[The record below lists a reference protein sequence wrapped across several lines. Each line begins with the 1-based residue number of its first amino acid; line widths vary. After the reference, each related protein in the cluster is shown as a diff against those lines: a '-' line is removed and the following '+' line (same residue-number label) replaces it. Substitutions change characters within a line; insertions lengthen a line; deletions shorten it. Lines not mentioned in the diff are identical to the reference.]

1 MAYYDLFVQMDD
13 AGAAATQAKLLGFSG
28 IAARAVPAV
37 KDPGFDFV
45 NAVVISPKTPD
56 ELHSELER
64 IRQKYE
70 IIAVSGGD
78 YEVNRASCEDNRVD
92 ILLHPE
98 KGRMDSGIDHICAKS
113 AADNGVSISIVFSE
127 LLNSKNR
134 PREIYFLQRNAY
146 LCRKYGA
153 RMISVSG
160 ASGIW
165 EMRAPREMAS
175 IAHVMGLEINEA
187 IASVSSVPEEKIA
200 ANREKL
206 SGSRFGE
213 VRLVKGD

>member
-1 MAYYDLFVQMDD
+1 MIYYDLWVQMEDTVS
-13 AGAAATQAKLLGFSG
+13 AAKQAKLLGFGG
-28 IAARAVPAV
+28 IASKTVPAI
-37 KDPGFDFV
+37 KEPGFDFV
-45 NAVVISPKTPD
+45 NAIVISPKNPD

-64 IRQKYE
+64 NRGNYE
-70 IIAVSGGD
+70 LIAVSGGD
-78 YEVNRASCEDNRVD
+78 YEVNRAACEDNRVD
-92 ILLHPE
+92 LLLHPE
-98 KGRMDSGIDHICAKS
+98 RGRMDSGIDHICAKS
-113 AADNGVSISIVFSE
+113 AADNNVAIAIVFSE

-153 RMISVSG
+153 KMISVSG

-165 EMRAPREMAS
+165 EMRAPRELAS
-175 IAHVMGLEINEA
+175 IAHVMGLEINDA
-187 IASVSSVPEEKIA
+187 ISSVSSFPEEKIT

-213 VRLVKGD
+213 VRLVKGV